1 MKEYVINN
9 RLTRIDGRKTLFKAN
24 EKGILTPKIQYSLNT
39 EIKEQPEDLQY
50 YLLKWE
56 DIEKIEFGKYNGCN
70 EYMCFYT
77 TDGFVYILHMNMFF
91 QFFSF
96 SKLYKKFKNLSG
108 NNSLNMTIV
117 NEEVCPNYFPE
128 EPVKKEDFLMLKRQ
142 HANDNY
148 SPENQQDDIDGLET
162 DKKFK
167 FSLYPKNYKIKIQNE
182 IPSVIKLWIII
193 LISLF
198 CIHFSEYFWGIQ
210 IIMCTL
216 CIVYCI
222 YDFIKREKNKILL
235 FKASRQG
242 VFFYNV
248 HEYSATLKWN
258 NIKKVTFG
266 KLENKFLYICFQ
278 TNDDI
283 LYFYKHPKREVLWFL
298 KGLFRHYS
306 GNKNLEITTI
316 KNDYFYIPV
325 RKPISKQEYLDEV
338 KKLKNVINK

>member
-39 EIKEQPEDLQY
+39 EIKEQPEDVQY

-70 EYMCFYT
+70 EYLCFYT

-148 SPENQQDDIDGLET
+148 SPANQQDDIDYSET

-182 IPSVIKLWIII
+182 IPSITKLCIII
-193 LISLF
+193 LISCYC
-198 CIHFSEYFWGIQ
+198 CIHLSEYNWGIQ
-210 IIMCTL
+210 IISAI

-316 KNDYFYIPV
+316 KNNYFYIPV
-325 RKPISKQEYLDEV
+325 RKPISEQEYLDEV